1 MLCNVIILS
10 VLFICVLD
18 VIMGVELELQNFI
31 NGEFVS
37 TADYID
43 SYDPSTGEVWSRVPN
58 SSVAE
63 VDQAVQAAKKAFKT
77 WGKRQTQLTRDIHP
91 RLVQG
96 WTSVV
101 GQHWISLD
109 LMSLVFAGKLM
120 IKIQHFTWCV

>member
-77 WGKRQTQLTRDIHP
+77 
-91 RLVQG
+91 
-96 WTSVV
+96 
-101 GQHWISLD
+101 
-109 LMSLVFAGKLM
+109 
-120 IKIQHFTWCV
+120 